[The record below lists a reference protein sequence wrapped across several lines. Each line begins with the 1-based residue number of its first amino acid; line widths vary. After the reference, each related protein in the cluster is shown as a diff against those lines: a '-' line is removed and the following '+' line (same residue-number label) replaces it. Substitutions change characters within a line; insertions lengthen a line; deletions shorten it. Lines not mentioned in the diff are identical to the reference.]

1 MKKVYNDTPD
11 NFAEIQT
18 FVITDVEEI
27 AKTIIQADKYFFYD
41 ACAFRNHMRIMNPEC
56 IFEYIKR
63 MGGIVVITRCIIMEL
78 CSKDNL
84 LWKEHIEYL
93 KKMYQYGIK
102 ILVMYEEDT
111 FQILNTCYSGTAQI
125 NLMLSFAVRTV
136 KSKTGTIETVLNN
149 NSALK
154 REILVSGENKDRLLA
169 KRFFREVRNGKV
181 SEDDLGETLAAVC
194 MHMLSNIREIME
206 FKYILLTDDK
216 GAIALL
222 DKVIKNVKEHI
233 GRRCISVIT
242 TPKICQLMVQEHI
255 IKDKEEIESII
266 NAGNIGGL
274 IKIYCSEQYELSPS
288 EKTVSA
294 AEFAQKITN
303 NTGIKIYL

>member
-1 MKKVYNDTPD
+1 MKRVYNDTPD

-18 FVITDVEEI
+18 YVITDAEEI
-27 AKTIIQADKYFFYD
+27 ARTIIRADKCFFYD
-41 ACAFRNHMRIMNPEC
+41 ACAFRNHIRILNPKC

-63 MGGIVVITRCIIMEL
+63 MGGIVVITRCIVMEL
-78 CSKDNL
+78 CSNDNL

-93 KKMYQYGIK
+93 KKIYQYGIK
-102 ILVMYEEDT
+102 ILVMYEEDI
-111 FQILNTCYSGTAQI
+111 FNVLNTCYSGTVQI
-125 NLMLSFAVRTV
+125 NQMLSFAVKTA

-149 NSALK
+149 NPALK
-154 REILVSGENKDRLLA
+154 KEILISDENKDSSLA
-169 KRFFREVRNGKV
+169 KRFFREMRKGKK

-194 MHMLSNIREIME
+194 IHMLSNIREITE

-222 DKVIKNVKEHI
+222 DKVIKNVKEYI
-233 GRRCISVIT
+233 GRRCVSAIT

-255 IKDKEEIESII
+255 MENQDEIESII
-266 NAGNIGGL
+266 NAGSIDGF
-274 IKIYCSEQYELSPS
+274 IKIYSSEQYELSPS

-294 AEFAQKITN
+294 AEFAQKIIN